1 MEILRP
7 WKPSGF
13 SGPRQ
18 SKAAGTFVRF
28 MFSMD
33 YLGIPRIAIIPKR
46 FEKLARTIRSISA
59 HCSFCGIAES
69 LLERVWNPQQTQAIT
84 SMAIVAD
91 LDEDILTGHHNIRGK
106 AAISFSPYRDH
117 FARQRVTPLKV
128 EMPVARDCRSP
139 ENLEKCKAGEFVGGP
154 QPAPGCHVESQCV

>member
-1 MEILRP
+1 
-7 WKPSGF
+7 
-13 SGPRQ
+13 
-18 SKAAGTFVRF
+18 
-28 MFSMD
+28 MD

-84 SMAIVAD
+84 PMAIVAD

-106 AAISFSPYRDH
+106 AAVSFSPYCDH
-117 FARQRVTPLKV
+117 FARRRVTLPGHV
-128 EMPVARDCRSP
+128 SGGGGSSEESSTRR
-139 ENLEKCKAGEFVGGP
+139 AGFLGIRRGP
-154 QPAPGCHVESQCV
+154 

>member
-1 MEILRP
+1 MRRKSSDLGNLQDSVVLDRA
-7 WKPSGF
+7 
-13 SGPRQ
+13 RLLC
-18 SKAAGTFVRF
+18 TFVRF
-28 MFSMD
+28 AFSMD

-84 SMAIVAD
+84 PMAIVAD

-106 AAISFSPYRDH
+106 AAVSFSPYCDH
-117 FARQRVTPLKV
+117 FARRRVTLPGHV
-128 EMPVARDCRSP
+128 SGGGGSSEESSTRR
-139 ENLEKCKAGEFVGGP
+139 AGFLGIRRGP
-154 QPAPGCHVESQCV
+154 